1 MSLDTEHLW
10 REFSK
15 DLRAFI
21 TRRVPNEQDA
31 DDILQESFIK
41 IHKHLNSLENEDRLV
56 AWIYQ
61 ITRRTIVDYYRR
73 AKPGVPLPLD
83 WEEAT
88 TSSRES
94 ESEVEAEVASWLKP
108 MIADLPP
115 KYREALRL
123 TEFEGLNQ
131 KQLAAKLGLS
141 HSGAKSRVQRGRAL
155 LRKQVLDCCHLEFDR
170 RGGIIDY
177 QPLHRDD

>member
-1 MSLDTEHLW
+1 MDTEHLW

-31 DDILQESFIK
+31 DDILQEAFIK
-41 IHKHLNSLENEDRLV
+41 IHKHLNSLENEDRLA

-61 ITRRTIVDYYRR
+61 ITRRTIADYYRR
-73 AKPGVPLPLD
+73 AKPGVPLPPD
-83 WEEAT
+83 WEEAAA
-88 TSSRES
+88 SSGEG

-108 MIADLPP
+108 MIAELPP